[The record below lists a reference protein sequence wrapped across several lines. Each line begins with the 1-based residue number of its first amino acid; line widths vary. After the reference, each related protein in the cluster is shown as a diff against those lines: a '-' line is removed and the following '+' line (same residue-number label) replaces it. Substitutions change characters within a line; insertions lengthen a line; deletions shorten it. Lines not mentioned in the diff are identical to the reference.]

1 MNKYSSYTN
10 AELEEHLSNY
20 LIDSWSYSKVAS
32 FSRNEKEFEKRE
44 IYRERSRSSS
54 STVAGN
60 AYHSALEYFFMEL
73 QCKGQ
78 IIPITEMERVAFSYI
93 EEVHPE

>member
-60 AYHSALEYFFMEL
+60 APIIRPWSISSWSYSAR
-73 QCKGQ
+73 G
-78 IIPITEMERVAFSYI
+78 R
-93 EEVHPE
+93 

>member
-73 QCKGQ
+73 HADNTDHGNGEGSVL
-78 IIPITEMERVAFSYI
+78 IHRGGT
-93 EEVHPE
+93 PE

>member
-32 FSRNEKEFEKRE
+32 FSRNEKEFENGRFTGKD
-44 IYRERSRSSS
+44 
-54 STVAGN
+54 
-60 AYHSALEYFFMEL
+60 
-73 QCKGQ
+73 
-78 IIPITEMERVAFSYI
+78 PD
-93 EEVHPE
+93 HPPAR

>member
-32 FSRNEKEFEKRE
+32 FSRNEKEFELSL
-44 IYRERSRSSS
+44 I
-54 STVAGN
+54 
-60 AYHSALEYFFMEL
+60 H
-73 QCKGQ
+73 
-78 IIPITEMERVAFSYI
+78 I
-93 EEVHPE
+93 

>member
-44 IYRERSRSSS
+44 IYRERLSFGLGVFLHGA
-54 STVAGN
+54 TAQGADNTDHGN
-60 AYHSALEYFFMEL
+60 GEGSVLIHR
-73 QCKGQ
+73 GG
-78 IIPITEMERVAFSYI
+78 T
-93 EEVHPE
+93 PE